1 MPLHSTIQQRPGCH
15 PGPPLGLHAGA
26 RYGIERALQQDQQDV
41 GLGDYPVRGGRGW
54 RHYLTLV
61 LMAMLFGWEERQ
73 LDQQTLPAFG
83 HVV

>member
-1 MPLHSTIQQRPGCH
+1 M
-15 PGPPLGLHAGA
+15 
-26 RYGIERALQQDQQDV
+26 QQDQQDV